1 MGFRG
6 ARPEIE
12 TAILYASYQTA
23 DPNHRLHYRSRH
35 SPPLSVR
42 FLLATRILRSR
53 VLSTKCA
60 GQSERTLLL
69 TTKLDWRQPPCWAS
83 TVWRSWRYRP
93 HHLHRCP
100 TSPRRDYP
108 SDILRS

>member
-1 MGFRG
+1 MGFKG

-12 TAILYASYQTA
+12 TATLYASYQTA
-23 DPNHRLHYRSRH
+23 DPNHRLYYRSRH

-60 GQSERTLLL
+60 GQSERTLLV
-69 TTKLDWRQPPCWAS
+69 TTKNSIGVSLPSAFYHLAQPEVPGSSS
-83 TVWRSWRYRP
+83 TPLSNE
-93 HHLHRCP
+93 
-100 TSPRRDYP
+100 S
-108 SDILRS
+108 